1 MKAKFPD
8 RIAAIHGMGMAF
20 AAVVVKPGTKELDV
34 ELVDRVIE
42 RAFEKGV
49 MSIRTMTGTIKVGP
63 PLTISDEALVE
74 AMDVLIESMG
84 EIVSEDF

>member
-1 MKAKFPD
+1 
-8 RIAAIHGMGMAF
+8 MAF
-20 AAVVVKPGTKELDV
+20 AAVIVKPGTKELDV

-63 PLTISDEALVE
+63 PLTITDDALIE
-74 AMDVLIESMG
+74 AMDVLMEAMSEVIKES
-84 EIVSEDF
+84 